1 MDDRDRIS
9 SRENARIVDAR
20 KVRDGKD
27 RTRIFVEGKR
37 LVREALRSAIEIE
50 DAFVADDFRDDDL
63 RRQLNV
69 RLKSVSVVSRSVADS
84 LAETAN
90 DQGIFLVAA
99 RPLGGR
105 DRIEQKLLTVD
116 IPIIV
121 LLHEVNNPSNLG
133 AVIRTAEGA
142 GVVGLIVTR
151 NSASAYSPK
160 SLRASMGSAFRLP
173 IWEGVNFAE
182 AIGWAKELRLIRTAA
197 AASMGASHYEVDW
210 RVPRL
215 LVFGSEAD
223 GLSDEQLAS
232 VDNSVSIRMGPEVES
247 LNLAVAAGVLLF
259 EARRQQ
265 GLERLID
272 LYSNSGLPR
281 GEQH

>member
-1 MDDRDRIS
+1 MDDRDRIL
-9 SRENARIVDAR
+9 SRENARIVDAK
-20 KVRDGKD
+20 KVRDGRD
-27 RTRIFVEGKR
+27 RTRIFIEGKR
-37 LVREALRSAIEIE
+37 LVREALLSAIEI
-50 DAFVADDFRDDDL
+50 DAAFVADDFRDDDL
-63 RRQLNV
+63 RRQLNL
-69 RLKSVSVVSRSVADS
+69 RHKSVSVVSRSVAES

-99 RPLGGR
+99 RPIGGR
-105 DRIEQKLLTVD
+105 EWIEQKLLTAD
-116 IPIIV
+116 IPIVV

-142 GVVGLIVTR
+142 GAAGLIATR

-173 IWEGVNFAE
+173 IWEGVNFGE
-182 AIGWAKELRLIRTAA
+182 AIRWAKDFRLIRTAA
-197 AASMGASHYEVDW
+197 AGSTGASHYELDW

-223 GLSDEQLAS
+223 GLSDEQLAR
-232 VDNSVSIRMGPEVES
+232 VDNSVSIEMDPEVES

-265 GLERLID
+265 GLE
-272 LYSNSGLPR
+272 
-281 GEQH
+281 

>member
-50 DAFVADDFRDDDL
+50 AAFVADDFRDDDL
-63 RRQLNV
+63 RRLLNV
-69 RLKSVSVVSRSVADS
+69 RLKSVSVVSRSVAES
-84 LAETAN
+84 LAETIN

-105 DRIEQKLLTVD
+105 EWIEEKLLTAD
-116 IPIIV
+116 IPIVV

-142 GVVGLIVTR
+142 GAAGLIVTR
-151 NSASAYSPK
+151 NSASAFSSPNSSPMTPCAGK
-160 SLRASMGSAFRLP
+160 
-173 IWEGVNFAE
+173 V
-182 AIGWAKELRLIRTAA
+182 RLISPRMTASPA
-197 AASMGASHYEVDW
+197 RS
-210 RVPRL
+210 
-215 LVFGSEAD
+215 
-223 GLSDEQLAS
+223 AS
-232 VDNSVSIRMGPEVES
+232 VTGSKAPP
-247 LNLAVAAGVLLF
+247 A
-259 EARRQQ
+259 
-265 GLERLID
+265 D
-272 LYSNSGLPR
+272 LSS
-281 GEQH
+281 